1 MAGKSKNKIEV
12 THAGSIPRPPSL
24 TELLLAHERGE
35 PIDEGE
41 FWKEVQDATR
51 YVIRR
56 QHDAGITSG
65 NDGEQPRVGFQTYIP
80 LRMEGFGGKG
90 VRNLPTDFINYP
102 ILAEMTGV
110 RMGESRIMDAPEAIA
125 EVKYNDMGPIE
136 KECRSFREALD
147 AEGDFDENFM
157 NIPSP
162 GIIATTMLNAHYDSH
177 EAYVMALADEISKEY
192 RYVVE
197 QGYTLQIDAPDL
209 AMEHTLMY
217 QDQPVSVFV
226 EAVEMYVDGI
236 NRAIGDLPRDKV
248 RLHVCW
254 GNWNGPHVDDVPLRE
269 VLPKLL
275 NANVS
280 ALNIPFGNPQHQHEI
295 PVIRKMPIPDHMD
308 LIVGAIDTT
317 TNYCEHPE
325 VIANRLGEAIEAVGD
340 KTRIVAGAD
349 CGFSTF
355 AGYKFVA
362 EDVVWAKLKSLSEG
376 AKLATERYWP

>member
-1 MAGKSKNKIEV
+1 MAGKSKNKIQV
-12 THAGSIPRPPSL
+12 THVGSIPRPPSL
-24 TELLLAHERGE
+24 TALLLADERGD
-35 PIDEGE
+35 PVDEAE

-56 QHDAGITSG
+56 QQEAGITSG
-65 NDGEQPRVGFQTYIP
+65 NDGEQARVGFQTYMP
-80 LRMEGFGGKG
+80 LRMEGFGGTG
-90 VRNLPTDFINYP
+90 VRNLPTDFLNYP

-125 EVKYNDMGPIE
+125 EVKYNDMGPIG
-136 KECRSFREALD
+136 KECRSFRQALD

-157 NIPSP
+157 NVPSP

-209 AMEHTLMY
+209 AMEHTFMY

-226 EAVEMYVDGI
+226 EAVEMYVEGI

-295 PVIRKMPIPDHMD
+295 PVIGKMPLPDHMD

-325 VIANRLGEAIEAVGD
+325 VVANRLGEAIKAVGD

-362 EDVVWAKLKSLSEG
+362 EDVVWTKLKCLSEG
-376 AKLATERYWP
+376 AKLATERYWT